1 MKYYDLV
8 FEVGIEK
15 RYFSWVLQT
24 VGPLRCSCRHR
35 LLFWVTADYTPSSIL
50 LAVFLSFNIDD

>member
-24 VGPLRCSCRHR
+24 VGPLR
-35 LLFWVTADYTPSSIL
+35 
-50 LAVFLSFNIDD
+50 VFM